1 MTSCS
6 QTGMR
11 MNTIHNLTIETRLD
25 SHESGE
31 LTAYFEQWR
40 TEYGKIFRYAWYR
53 YARPPKRPSKSAF
66 NTELQRRFGITK
78 RTANSIIYEVSG
90 RYSALLEL
98 KKTEIKQLEEKAA
111 ALEEQ
116 IQVLKKEV
124 YADAALAAENRLSPK
139 ELAEYKNRKR
149 SLYYKKQKL
158 KKKKDRIRQFVKD
171 IQEGNLKICFGG
183 RKLFD
188 AQNRLAENGFR
199 SHRQWYQAFT
209 IKRDANILYLGSKD
223 ESACNQMFQLRPL
236 PDGSLSVQ
244 CRKDGKAVKEKTDR
258 YVYGRCRF
266 SYLGDQLCAGLLGR
280 QNGITYRIHFEG
292 KKIYLQAI
300 LTITVPEVLSTN
312 MTDGAIGLDFN
323 NGFIQLAETDREGN
337 LVDLER
343 FPLLFHG
350 TGGRAEN
357 EIRQVVSR
365 ISRRSLQT
373 GKSIVIE
380 DLDFK
385 HRKSRCLKGKGK
397 KGRRYNRIIH
407 LLDYSRYK
415 VSMKNS
421 AVRNQIDLIVVNPA
435 YTSAIAREKYCEQ
448 RKLNVHAGAAYVIA
462 RRGQGFKEKTTA

>member
-1 MTSCS
+1 
-6 QTGMR
+6 

-25 SHESGE
+25 PRESGE
-31 LTAYFEQWR
+31 LMAYFEQWR
-40 TEYGKIFRYAWYR
+40 TEYGKIYRYAWYH
-53 YARPPKRPSKSAF
+53 YARLPKRPGKSVF
-66 NTELQRRFGITK
+66 NTELQKRFGVTK
-78 RTANSIIYEVSG
+78 RTANSIIYETSG

-98 KKTEIKQLEEKAA
+98 KKTEKTQLDGKVA

-116 IQVLKKEV
+116 IMLLKKEIN
-124 YADAALAAENRLSPK
+124 ADAILAAENRLSAE

-158 KKKKDRIRQFVKD
+158 KRKKDLARQLEKD
-171 IQEGNLKICFGG
+171 IREGNLKICFGG

-199 SHRQWYQAFT
+199 SHRQWYKAF
-209 IKRDANILYLGSKD
+209 IARRDSNILYLGSKD
-223 ESACNQMFQLRPL
+223 ESACNQMLQLRPQ
-236 PDGSLSVQ
+236 PDGKISVQ

-266 SYLGDQLCAGLLGR
+266 SYLEDHLLAGLLDR

-300 LTITVPEVLSTN
+300 ITIQNTNAHSTC
-312 MTDGAIGLDFN
+312 MADGAIGLDFN

-337 LVDLER
+337 LVYLER
-343 FPLLFHG
+343 FPLFFHG

-357 EIRQVVSR
+357 EIRQVVSQ

-385 HRKSRCLKGKGK
+385 NRKSRCLKGRGK
-397 KGRRYNRIIH
+397 KSRYYNRIIH

-415 VSMKNS
+415 ATMKNS
-421 AVRNQIDLIVVNPA
+421 AVRNHIDLIIVNPA
-435 YTSAIAREKYCEQ
+435 YTSAIAREKYCGQ

-462 RRGQGFKEKTTA
+462 RRGQGFKEKITA